1 MPALTDYS
9 VDSLADLLA
18 AAGHRPE
25 HARTILGAYYAGF
38 GRADLAAAPAVPKAL
53 AAFLRGRVA
62 DRRSRVLV
70 RNASRDGTVKLL
82 IGMRSDDDAGT
93 DSGAVG
99 GGGGGA
105 VEAVLMPTHVRAERA
120 AGCVSSQIG
129 CAMGCDFCASTKN
142 GFDRNLSAGEIVE
155 QVLHLGREAADAGR
169 RLATL
174 VFMGMGEPMLNLPNV
189 TEAIRRVS
197 DRRLASIGRRYV
209 TVSTVGVVPGID
221 ALADSGLGVNLA
233 VSLHAP
239 DDATR
244 AKIVP
249 TNRRWDVASIVAAT
263 ERYWRVTSRVPTIEY
278 TMLDGLND
286 SEDQAHLL
294 AKRLGRM
301 RAHVNLIPYN
311 AIGPGLSGTT
321 YRPPPMERMERF
333 LRILR
338 DARFS
343 AHFRIT
349 RGADVNAAC
358 GQLRLSVLGG
368 A

>member
-1 MPALTDYS
+1 
-9 VDSLADLLA
+9 
-18 AAGHRPE
+18 
-25 HARTILGAYYAGF
+25 
-38 GRADLAAAPAVPKAL
+38 
-53 AAFLRGRVA
+53 
-62 DRRSRVLV
+62 
-70 RNASRDGTVKLL
+70 
-82 IGMRSDDDAGT
+82 
-93 DSGAVG
+93 
-99 GGGGGA
+99 
-105 VEAVLMPTHVRAERA
+105 
-120 AGCVSSQIG
+120 
-129 CAMGCDFCASTKN
+129 MGCDFCASTKN

-155 QVLHLGREAADAGR
+155 QVLHLGREAADSGR

-189 TEAIRRVS
+189 AEAIRRVS
-197 DRRLASIGRRYV
+197 DRRLPGIGRRYI

-249 TNRRWDVASIVAAT
+249 TNRRWDVAGIVAAT
-263 ERYWRVTSRVPTIEY
+263 ERYWRVTNRVPVIEY

-294 AKRLGRM
+294 ARLLGRM

-311 AIGPGLSGTT
+311 AIGPGLSGTV
-321 YRPPPMERMERF
+321 YRAPPMERMERF
-333 LRILR
+333 LQVLR

-349 RGADVNAAC
+349 RGGDVNAAC
-358 GQLRLSVLGG
+358 GQLRLAVLGG